1 MTKIVKHIFF
11 SQDKLFVDFQKQ
23 FSFESNLNFGATFKS
38 LYKALKLDYP
48 KYFKMDSLSKLGFL
62 AAEIL
67 LQDSKLRAMHRPE
80 KIGIVI
86 ENSSSTILMDTKHQ
100 ETLNNKEAYFPSP
113 ANFVYTLPNIL
124 TGEICIRHKIQGE
137 NVMFISSKFDAE
149 MIATYVE
156 KLFDD
161 KKITA
166 CLAGYIEINEE
177 NYEAFLLLIENS
189 FKDPINEKQLIDI
202 YSKYKNR
209 TNAWKN

>member
-11 SQDKLFVDFQKQ
+11 SQNKLFVDFEKQ
-23 FSFESNLNFGATFKS
+23 FSFDDNSNFGTNFKS
-38 LYKALKLDYP
+38 LYKELKLDYP

-62 AAEIL
+62 AAEVL
-67 LQDSKLRAMHRPE
+67 LHDCKLNEQHLAE
-80 KIGIVI
+80 KVGIIIG
-86 ENSSSTILMDTKHQ
+86 NSSSTLLMDTKHQ
-100 ETLNNKEAYFPSP
+100 ETLNNKAAYFPSP

-137 NVMFISSKFDAE
+137 NAMFISSKFDAE
-149 MIATYVE
+149 MIATYLE

-166 CLAGYIEINEE
+166 CLAGYIEINQES
-177 NYEAFLLLIENS
+177 YEAFLALIDNS
-189 FKDPINEKQLIDI
+189 NQEPTIEKQLIDI
-202 YSKYKNR
+202 YSKYKNT